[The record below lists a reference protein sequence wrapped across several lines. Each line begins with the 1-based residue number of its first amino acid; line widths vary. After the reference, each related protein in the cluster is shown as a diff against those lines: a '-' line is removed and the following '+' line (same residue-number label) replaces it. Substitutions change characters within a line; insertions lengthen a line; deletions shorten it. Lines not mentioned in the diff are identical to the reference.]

1 MASQDPQEVLR
12 ERAHALAAFA
22 RYVARRFVANGGTET
37 AAALTYTTLFA
48 VVPFMTVTFSL
59 LSAVPAFANVRE
71 AIEDFVFSIFVPS
84 ASQVVVDRLL
94 QFTEQARGL
103 TAIGTAF
110 LVVTAFMMLVSME
123 KAFNRIWRVREA
135 RRGMSRFLL
144 YWGVLTLS
152 PLLIGLGFAVSSYLF
167 SLPLIQGVDTF
178 GMRENLL
185 RLLPFLFS
193 TGAFTV
199 LYAAVPNT
207 RVRVRHALL
216 GGFVTMLAFET
227 AKYGFAFFIKRSTVE
242 VVYGTFAAVPL
253 FLVWI
258 YLTWSIVLVGAEIV
272 AGLSVRRHDLARG
285 RHEVFVTVLEFLF
298 RVHRQHR
305 AGGALPEA
313 VARPVLEELG
323 PDRLPDV
330 LAALEAED
338 VVRRDADGNWLPG
351 RDFTVLRLL
360 DVHRALPATS
370 LDAVTPEAGAPAW
383 HRVLAQRLARLDT
396 VREEALGLTLAEL
409 FAPTVD
415 ARGAPSAPTPLS
427 EGGSLAEGDKRR
439 A

>member
-1 MASQDPQEVLR
+1 MASQDAQAMLR
-12 ERAHALAAFA
+12 DRARQVVAFA

-59 LSAVPAFANVRE
+59 LSAVQAFANVRE
-71 AIEDFVFSIFVPS
+71 SIEDFVFSIFVPS
-84 ASQVVVDRLL
+84 ASQVVVDKLL
-94 QFTEQARGL
+94 QFTEQARDL

-110 LVVTAFMMLVSME
+110 LVVTAFMMLVNME

-167 SLPLIQGVDTF
+167 SLPLIQGVDAF
-178 GMRENLL
+178 GVRENLL
-185 RLLPFLFS
+185 RILPFVFS

-207 RVRVRHALL
+207 RVRVRHALA
-216 GGFVTMLAFET
+216 GGFVTMLAFEA

-258 YLTWSIVLVGAEIV
+258 YLTWTIVLLGAELV

-305 AGGALPEA
+305 AGGALPET

-330 LAALEAED
+330 LAGLEAED
-338 VVRRDADGNWLPG
+338 VVRRDAEGNWLPA

-383 HRVLAQRLARLDT
+383 HRILEQRLAQLDT
-396 VREEALGLTLAEL
+396 VREQALGLTLAEL
-409 FAPTVD
+409 FATTEGG
-415 ARGAPSAPTPLS
+415 RGTLPAPTPLS
-427 EGGSLAEGDKRR
+427 EGASLAEGDKRR